1 MRKLHLQLHSRKS
14 IITKDEKNKKNGISF
29 SLRNIVQIQKKLLKE
44 LKVISSV
51 EHKSGEVR

>member
-29 SLRNIVQIQKKLLKE
+29 SLRNIVQMQKKLLKE

-51 EHKSGEVR
+51 EHKSEVR